1 MSRSTTFP
9 ILMAVIL
16 APVLTAH
23 AQDATVQVVAVTTPT
38 QAATTRTL
46 PRSIEFATVGD
57 AYFVEVWATD
67 TSANEAGL
75 SSVYVDLLWPELL
88 AAAKSPVDHG
98 PTYRVFR
105 SGDIGPGIVDELGGS
120 TIQKIGVAP
129 DWALVAIIKINAIAA
144 GETTYTMVPSNLGM
158 ALRGVGGIPWSRV
171 TLVPVSVVHRCLSD
185 SGCNDGNSCT
195 IDTCVSEACVF
206 TPSEFDPPFVV
217 HGDGLK
223 GETRPFTGYVDPRSE
238 SSNGLT
244 FDRGLRDIT
253 IVFSEVVRGR
263 GGTPLSP
270 ASFEIAT
277 TGGPVPQIAT
287 VDASNNPTVR
297 ITLATSPPI
306 REWTTVRAD
315 VEDLCGNAIINK
327 GNQGVGASEPDR
339 VDFLSLPGDT
349 DQNGGVQPLDL
360 LRYRQIILGSFSPP
374 QGLNLDYVDTD
385 RSGTV
390 NPIDL
395 LRFRQLLSGVG
406 PATTDWLG
414 QTANQSQP

>member
-1 MSRSTTFP
+1 MNRTTTIPVLFA
-9 ILMAVIL
+9 IALS
-16 APVLTAH
+16 PVLTAR
-23 AQDATVQVVAVTTPT
+23 AQDATVQVVAVTTPST
-38 QAATTRTL
+38 VATIRTL
-46 PRSIEFATVGD
+46 PTSIGVATVGD
-57 AYFVEVWATD
+57 TYYAEVWATD
-67 TSANEAGL
+67 TSVHEAGL
-75 SSVYVDLLWPELL
+75 SSVYVDLLWPALL
-88 AAAKSPVDHG
+88 ADAKLPVDHG

-120 TIQKIGVAP
+120 TVEKIGIAP
-129 DWALVAIIKINAIAA
+129 DWALVAIIEINATAA
-144 GETTYTMVPSNLGM
+144 GETTYTMVPSDLGM
-158 ALRGVGGIPWSRV
+158 ALRGIGGIPWSRV
-171 TLVPVSVVHRCLSD
+171 TLVPVSVVHRCLDD

-195 IDTCVSEACVF
+195 IDTCVAEACEF
-206 TPSEFDPPFVV
+206 TPSEFDAPFVL
-217 HGDGLK
+217 HGNGLK
-223 GETRPFTGYVDPRSE
+223 GETRPFTGYTDPRSE

-244 FDRGLRDIT
+244 FDRGLREIT
-253 IVFSEVVRGR
+253 IVFSEVVRGM

-270 ASFEIAT
+270 ASFEVTT
-277 TGGPVPQIAT
+277 TGGPVPNIAT
-287 VDASNNPTVR
+287 VDASDNPTIR
-297 ITLATSPPI
+297 ITLTTSPPV

-339 VDFLSLPGDT
+339 VDFLFLPGDI

-360 LRYRQIILGSFSPP
+360 LRFRQIILGSFSPP
-374 QGLNLDYVDTD
+374 QGLDVDYIDTD

-395 LRFRQLLSGVG
+395 LRFRQLLSGVA